1 MSTNELPLDFVSQ
14 RGQDSVIFDLLNQI
28 DPSWKTRV
36 DKPWGVEFGAWDG
49 VFASNL
55 KYFHDNHSW
64 HIVWIEPDRGRFE
77 SLRANY
83 ANSRSAIL
91 IKSFVNPKGEKSL
104 DSLLSSTPAPK
115 DFDVLS
121 IDIDGNDFHVWN
133 GLQGYQPKI
142 VVIEF
147 NPTIP
152 LWMNYVQEFNSRDH
166 EQCSL
171 KSIVELANSKGY
183 EFVHTNGNDAFF
195 VRSEYFPKI
204 NISDNS
210 IETLFQP
217 FLLNWQTWLWQ
228 TTSGKLRI
236 AGNNELKW
244 HNLYIREERIQIL
257 PKILQFF
264 PGKTSKPLQFA
275 KYLFYKSS
283 LLRKIYSV
291 IVTGRAKH
299 PEVNSSTDHLTY

>member
-1 MSTNELPLDFVSQ
+1 MSTDESHKGFTSQ
-14 RGQDSVIFDLLNQI
+14 RGQDSVILDLLNKI
-28 DPSWKTRV
+28 DPKWKECR

-64 HIVWIEPDRGRFE
+64 NVVWIEPDRGRFE
-77 SLRANY
+77 SLKANY
-83 ANSRSAIL
+83 KSSNSAIL
-91 IKSFVNPKGEKSL
+91 IKSFVNPVGDKSL
-104 DSLLSSTPAPK
+104 DSLLAPTPTPK

-133 GLQGYQPKI
+133 GLQNYQPKI

-152 LWMNYVQEFNSRDH
+152 LWMEYIQELNSRDH

-171 KSIVELANSKGY
+171 KSVVKLGKSKGY

-195 VRSEYFPKI
+195 VRSEDFSKL
-204 NISDNS
+204 NLEDNS
-210 IETLFQP
+210 IENLFHP
-217 FLLNWQTWLWQ
+217 YLLKWQTWLWQ
-228 TTSGKLRI
+228 TTSGKLKI

-244 HNLYIREERIQIL
+244 HNLYIREEKIQVL
-257 PKILQFF
+257 PRILQFF
-264 PGKTSKPLQFA
+264 PGKTNKSLQIL

-283 LLRKIYSV
+283 FLRKSYSFV
-291 IVTGRAKH
+291 ITGKVKN
-299 PEVNSSTDHLTY
+299 PEVNSNTDHLTF